1 MILDILKDTLLDTIK
16 LIPFLFVAFLIIE
29 LIEHKMSDKNEKIL
43 KKAGRFGPVLGG
55 VLGAIPQCGFSVLAS
70 NLYVTRII
78 SLIDKIRPFL
88 ISDGGNLEFIK
99 FEYGIVYVSLTGS
112 CAECPM
118 IDVTLKDGIEEMI
131 INEIPEVKEVRNI
144 SNN

>member
-1 MILDILKDTLLDTIK
+1 MATNTN
-16 LIPFLFVAFLIIE
+16 V
-29 LIEHKMSDKNEKIL
+29 
-43 KKAGRFGPVLGG
+43 
-55 VLGAIPQCGFSVLAS
+55 
-70 NLYVTRII
+70 VTRII

-88 ISDGGNLEFIK
+88 ISDGGNLEFVK
-99 FEYGIVYVSLTGS
+99 FEDGIVYVSLSGA

-131 INEIPEVKEVRNI
+131 INEVPEVKEVRNI